1 VSGLFAVATWLV
13 YAIAAVMMLS
23 VIAAAI
29 LAGLGLRL
37 VAEFLRGLDGS
48 REEGDTQHTEDGPRI
63 PRERRVRG
71 RRAEGRY
78 F

>member
-1 VSGLFAVATWLV
+1 MSGLFEVATWLV

-37 VAEFLRGLDGS
+37 VAEFLRGLVGDG
-48 REEGDTQHTEDGPRI
+48 REEGDNAQHAEDGPRT
-63 PRERRVRG
+63 P
-71 RRAEGRY
+71 A
-78 F
+78 

>member
-1 VSGLFAVATWLV
+1 MATWLV

-37 VAEFLRGLDGS
+37 VAEFLRGLGGS
-48 REEGDTQHTEDGPRI
+48 REEGDT
-63 PRERRVRG
+63 
-71 RRAEGRY
+71 
-78 F
+78 